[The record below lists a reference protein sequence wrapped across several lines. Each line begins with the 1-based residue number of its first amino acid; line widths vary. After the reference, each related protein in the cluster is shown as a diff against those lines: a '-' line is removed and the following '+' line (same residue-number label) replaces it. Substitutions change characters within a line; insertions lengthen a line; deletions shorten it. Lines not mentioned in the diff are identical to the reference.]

1 MGQFRDVTE
10 PISPLVMIVTV
21 MEVDQARTAALRR
34 LSIEEAAITLEQF
47 HWEAL
52 SPSSGFVRSSFSDER
67 IG

>member
-1 MGQFRDVTE
+1 
-10 PISPLVMIVTV
+10 MIVTV